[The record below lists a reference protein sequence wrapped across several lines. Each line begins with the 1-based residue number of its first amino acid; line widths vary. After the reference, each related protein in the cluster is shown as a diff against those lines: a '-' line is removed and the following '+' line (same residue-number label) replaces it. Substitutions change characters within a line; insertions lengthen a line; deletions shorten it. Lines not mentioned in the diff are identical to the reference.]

1 MHFEPDSNKARA
13 LAFLAADDTVGYRP
27 SEIASRTEIAEG
39 SATKT
44 MQRLREAGYVASI
57 DSYYFIPQEE
67 VQKVRRILT
76 DSHAMK
82 HLRKHVEG
90 EVEWDDVDDDV
101 ADEAAALVDDVA
113 AEQSQPNGSAG
124 E

>member
-1 MHFEPDSNKARA
+1 
-13 LAFLAADDTVGYRP
+13 
-27 SEIASRTEIAEG
+27 
-39 SATKT
+39 
-44 MQRLREAGYVASI
+44 
-57 DSYYFIPQEE
+57 
-67 VQKVRRILT
+67 
-76 DSHAMK
+76 MK